1 MDLKKLLTTPKTAL
15 AVLLIFVQVSNASD
29 ETLFIKSPGR
39 APQKGLKYRQSGVPV
54 FEFVQKQGNELV
66 KVKSIPR
73 LDIGEEK
80 EFSASSLLLN
90 PINKVEFKPLELP
103 KLQSPALVPM
113 PQNLVV
119 IPVEKAKVVKS
130 TQKPEQVPPVPEL
143 ALVADPVVND
153 ATAQI
158 KKLTDIKNEEYKMLQ
173 ALIFLNHQKKY
184 DLAMALFVE
193 LMEAPAFKD
202 QAKYHYAETALGLK
216 LYSEF
221 RQKMIQVAREAQDKN
236 LQKNAVEKLVQN
248 MKYLEIS
255 DVELIDPIA
264 KEFDIDTVNYPDY
277 LIKKAKFAAEKGNL
291 GEFEEAV
298 LMIPSTSREY
308 VEASFLKSIL
318 FYRMGQLDQAIQ
330 ELEIL
335 WPTIESKK
343 ADQIRNLAALT
354 LARLYFQKSD
364 FKTANKYFL
373 KVDKSSPQWLQS
385 MIELAWAQVLS
396 GDNEGAAG
404 NMFTLHT
411 EYFKKAYA
419 PETYI
424 VRTVGYLNL
433 CQYGDGI
440 HVLDDLSKKYKN
452 VFARLNNYKNQQ
464 KDPLAY
470 YDLVKLFLKNTQ
482 QEEVYGLPRTFIV
495 ELARHPQFMSVQK
508 QINNYEDENVRFN
521 KVAIDLVRKEREAR
535 LAMLQSRNNF
545 MDAKRDG
552 KKPEEVTALEQQ
564 SQIKAIEHFI
574 YSRASV
580 AIKKMREAS
589 IARLDQEENI
599 LRLKAS
605 KNLQAR
611 FTEFA
616 STLEHLVDQK
626 EVLSYEIYSGA
637 GEHIRFQLAG
647 GEIKGNDKAPASTPE
662 EKDSYKWKFRGEVW
676 EDEIGHY
683 RSSLKNVC
691 PKDDLAQGEK

>member
-1 MDLKKLLTTPKTAL
+1 MDLKKNLTNCLIAL
-15 AVLLIFVQVSNASD
+15 VILMTGTSVSYALD

-80 EFSASSLLLN
+80 EFSASNLILN
-90 PINKVEFKPLELP
+90 TIPQLSFKPLELT
-103 KLQSPALVPM
+103 KTQSPALISI
-113 PQNLVV
+113 PQNLA
-119 IPVEKAKVVKS
+119 ILPVEKPKIIKS
-130 TQKPEQVPPVPEL
+130 TLKPEQIPAVPEL
-143 ALVADPVVND
+143 AVIDDPILND

-158 KKLTDIKNEEYKMLQ
+158 KKLTEIKNEEYKMLQ
-173 ALIFLNHQKKY
+173 ALIFLNDQKKY

-221 RQKMIQVAREAQDKN
+221 RQKMIQVAREAKDKS

-255 DVELIDPIA
+255 DIEVIDPIA
-264 KEFDIDTVNYPDY
+264 KEFDLDTINYPDY
-277 LIKKAKFAAEKGNL
+277 LVKKAKYFAEKGDL
-291 GEFEEAV
+291 GEFEEAL
-298 LMIPSTSREY
+298 LMIPATSPEY
-308 VEASFLKSIL
+308 IEASFLKSIL
-318 FYRMGQLDQAIQ
+318 FYRMGQLDQALQ

-335 WPTIESKK
+335 WPKVENKK

-354 LARLYFQKSD
+354 LARMYFQKSD

-433 CQYGDGI
+433 CQYGDGL
-440 HVLDDLSKKYKN
+440 HVLNDLNKKYKN
-452 VFARLNNYKNQQ
+452 VFNRLNNFKNQQ

-482 QEEVYGLPRTFIV
+482 QEEVFGLPRTFIV
-495 ELARHPQFMSVQK
+495 ELARHPQFISVQK
-508 QINNYEDENVRFN
+508 QINNYEDENARFN
-521 KVAIDLVRKEREAR
+521 KVAIDIVRKEREAR
-535 LAMLQSRNNF
+535 LNMLQSRNNY
-545 MDAKRDG
+545 MDAKRANL
-552 KKPEEVTALEQQ
+552 KPEEITALEQQ

-574 YSRASV
+574 YSRASQAV
-580 AIKKMREAS
+580 KKMREA
-589 IARLDQEENI
+589 AVTRLDQEENL
-599 LRLKAS
+599 LRIKAS

-611 FTEFA
+611 YSDFT

-647 GEIKGNDKAPASTPE
+647 GETKGQDKAPASVSE
-662 EKDSYKWKFRGEVW
+662 DKDSYKWKFKGEVW